1 MREIFLRKSRILFA
15 FCSLMLVS
23 CVDPYKCTNEINT
36 NQITVISVISTKPVK
51 SVKAYMGDK
60 VLCEGVNE
68 LLYRKNKEDLLY
80 HYTYD
85 EGKIDSERED
95 WFVVYGCYV
104 IHDTTVKNGKVYFD
118 VEENDSINVLDVDDL
133 IMGKTH
139 IYAISLQDTAWLFGY
154 KSSLLVNDAQNYDF
168 SV

>member
-51 SVKAYMGDK
+51 SVKAYIGDK

-68 LLYRKNKEDLLY
+68 LFYRKNKEEFLSWTMLPM
-80 HYTYD
+80 TNLMNLKKS
-85 EGKIDSERED
+85 GVVITRIMKKKLSPSWKTSE
-95 WFVVYGCYV
+95 
-104 IHDTTVKNGKVYFD
+104 TT
-118 VEENDSINVLDVDDL
+118 EL
-133 IMGKTH
+133 KT
-139 IYAISLQDTAWLFGY
+139 AAFPWECPF
-154 KSSLLVNDAQNYDF
+154 A
-168 SV
+168 